1 MASGAAFSPTA
12 RPAAPLAAAG
22 TVLSTSVATPRA
34 WASAQLSPASQRLPP
49 GPAPSRLRV
58 RACACFRGR
67 LRGPRPCACAY
78 VWARAL
84 VSVGAAH
91 VPARSVPSRVSLWP
105 ASLWVSAL
113 PGISVARPRVRVG
126 ALASFSS
133 ARVRAR
139 ARAPPS
145 SRPSPLSHP
154 RRPSVSACP
163 PPAPRGSRVL
173 ASSARSQPSC
183 FPHSTPPPP
192 PPLRVPLFLRPGHY
206 FPHLTPPPRAPCHP
220 RAPCLARWLLR
231 LLLTA
236 VSSCPSPTFAAQSSL
251 PHPLRL
257 GLLSPSASPCALP
270 SPEGP
275 TSACPPALLCPSSAR
290 LVPSGPPLPSPPF
303 PPFCGAQHAR
313 ALRGPWRESPV
324 QAVSRRVTSQALCAS

>member
-206 FPHLTPPPRAPCHP
+206 FPHLTPPPP
-220 RAPCLARWLLR
+220 R
-231 LLLTA
+231 
-236 VSSCPSPTFAAQSSL
+236 S
-251 PHPLRL
+251 
-257 GLLSPSASPCALP
+257 LSPSCSVPRTVASSP
-270 SPEGP
+270 SPHG
-275 TSACPPALLCPSSAR
+275 CLL
-290 LVPSGPPLPSPPF
+290 LPQPHL
-303 PPFCGAQHAR
+303 CR
-313 ALRGPWRESPV
+313 PV
-324 QAVSRRVTSQALCAS
+324 QPAAPAAPRAALTLCFSVCPAIS